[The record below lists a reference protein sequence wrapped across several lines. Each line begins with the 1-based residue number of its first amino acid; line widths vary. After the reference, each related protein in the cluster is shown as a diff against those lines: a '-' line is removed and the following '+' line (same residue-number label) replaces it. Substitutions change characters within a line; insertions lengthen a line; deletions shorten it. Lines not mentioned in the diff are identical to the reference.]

1 MGDRP
6 ALRGEYGRPQYKRP
20 VRPLP
25 YNSDMTI
32 TTQEPREA
40 IVAAESALTAFDEV
54 NVFFDRAADRV
65 GVDDGMREVLRR
77 PSRELTVSVP
87 VRMDDGRIEVFNGYR
102 VQHNSMRGPHKG
114 GTRYHP
120 EADLHEIRA
129 LASLMTWKTAVVR
142 IPFGGAKGGV
152 QCDPKTM
159 SESEL
164 NRLTRG
170 YTMNVVSLLG
180 PNRDIP
186 APDMGTNSQTMAWM
200 MDAYG
205 QVHGYTP
212 AVVTGKPV
220 ELGGS
225 VGRDSAPGRG
235 AVYVMAEAASDLG
248 LAVDGARVA
257 VQGFGQVGMWVARL
271 AYEMGCSITAVCD
284 VTGGVYREAGLDIPG
299 LIAHQREA
307 GTVSGFPGGDFITND
322 DLLELECEL
331 LVPAAVSS
339 VLHLG
344 NAHRVRARVVV
355 EAANHPVTP
364 DADAVLAD
372 LGVQVLP
379 DILVNAGGVV
389 GSYFEWTQNL
399 YQHQWDEVRVN
410 DELDKIMTKAYR
422 DVSELVKRDGI
433 GYRDAAFAIAVERV
447 SHIANLRGSI

>member
-1 MGDRP
+1 M
-6 ALRGEYGRPQYKRP
+6 E
-20 VRPLP
+20 
-25 YNSDMTI
+25 
-32 TTQEPREA
+32 RE
-40 IVAAESALTAFDEV
+40 LTAFDQV

-65 GVDDGMREVLRR
+65 GIDDGMREMLRR
-77 PSRELTVSVP
+77 PARELAVSVP

-120 EADLHEIRA
+120 EADIEKVRA

-159 SESEL
+159 SEAEL

-170 YTMNVVSLLG
+170 YTLNVESLLG

-235 AVYVMAEAASDLG
+235 AVYVMAAAASDLG
-248 LAVDGARVA
+248 LSVEGARLA
-257 VQGFGQVGMWVARL
+257 VQGFGQVGMWAARL
-271 AYEMGCSITAVCD
+271 AYEMGCSVTAVSD
-284 VTGGVYREAGLDIPG
+284 VTGGVYREAGLDIPA
-299 LIAHQREA
+299 LIAYQQET
-307 GTVSGFPGGDFITND
+307 GTVSGFPGGDSITND
-322 DLLELECEL
+322 ELLELDCDFL
-331 LVPAAVSS
+331 APAAVSS
-339 VLHLG
+339 VLHAG
-344 NAHRVRARVVV
+344 NAHRVKAKVVV

-364 DADAVLAD
+364 DGDAVLAD

-410 DELDKIMTKAYR
+410 DELDKIMTKAYG

-447 SHIANLRGSI
+447 SHIADLRGSI